1 MKQNIAI
8 IFAFIF
14 ALFFIEVSASQI
26 IRQAGLMEIDKR
38 LIEAVQGGDIEGVKT
53 TIINGA
59 NVNAR
64 TEFGETPLHLSLDTK
79 IAELLISKGADIHA
93 KDGEFGMTPLFNA
106 TVETSK
112 LLVSKGAD
120 LNAKGKKGITPLAW
134 AVYWEAVEKIEFL
147 ISKGADVNVGDEDFK
162 TPLQIASNWNKKEI
176 AKILVSN
183 GAKINA
189 KDRSGWTALHWAS
202 FEGGIEVVRLLIDRG
217 AEKNGKTTSSWG
229 IFPAGST
236 PLDIAEKARFYEMAG
251 FLKSIGCK
259 KGRDVQ

>member
-14 ALFFIEVSASQI
+14 ALFFIEVSASQ

-53 TIINGA
+53 T
-59 NVNAR
+59 
-64 TEFGETPLHLSLDTK
+64 
-79 IAELLISKGADIHA
+79 
-93 KDGEFGMTPLFNA
+93 A

-134 AVYWEAVEKIEFL
+134 AVYWDAVEKIEFL